1 VEAAGHLAKS
11 PSFWIK
17 RVDFVRQYQKI
28 DGFWLPIREQS
39 IAKVKIYGTKILTIG
54 YQDYT
59 VSEVSAVQAL
69 LTNAADV
76 HMERNRSHV
85 IVLAP
90 LNSHEPNFAG
100 SSSHCSEIVLEC
112 WQMFPPQLF

>member
-1 VEAAGHLAKS
+1 MKSAGHLAKS

-39 IAKVKIYGTKILTIG
+39 IANVKIYGTKTLTIG

-69 LTNAADV
+69 LTNTAGA
-76 HMERNRSHV
+76 HMKWYRSHV

-90 LNSHEPNFAG
+90 A
-100 SSSHCSEIVLEC
+100 
-112 WQMFPPQLF
+112 Q